1 MTQTNQAAEKSW
13 LERQR
18 AGYKLLFL
26 LVFSSFLLNVQ
37 IVWIQLAGLS
47 GVIILLISA
56 GLITKKLWQSARSFL
71 GLIVMIFVY
80 SAWLQGW
87 ELASVTGL
95 RMLSLLLLALALSW
109 TTPVS
114 ALMGVVQTCLK
125 PLDRLG
131 WVNSATIS
139 LTFGLTLRMIP
150 ELSLQ
155 WREIREAQM
164 ARGLDR
170 HVLICIVPM
179 IVRTLRRAQDI
190 ADAIDVRQV
199 NR

>member
-47 GVIILLISA
+47 GVIILLFSA

-80 SAWLQGW
+80 STWLQGW

>member
-1 MTQTNQAAEKSW
+1 MSSTNHSLQKSW
-13 LERQR
+13 LCQQR
-18 AGYKLLFL
+18 ASYKLLFL
-26 LVFSSFLLNVQ
+26 LVFSSLLLGVQ
-37 IVWIQLAGLS
+37 VIWLQLLGLGAVS
-47 GVIILLISA
+47 VLVLVA
-56 GLITKKLWQSARSFL
+56 GLITKRFWQSIRSYL
-71 GLIVMIFVY
+71 WLIVCIFGY

-87 ELASVTGL
+87 GPASVTGL
-95 RMLSLLLLALALSW
+95 RMMSLLLLALALSW

-114 ALMGVVQTCLK
+114 ELMDVVQACLK

-131 WVNSATIS
+131 WVNSANIT

-150 ELSLQ
+150 VLSSQ
-155 WREIREAQM
+155 WQEIREAQI

-179 IVRTLRRAQDI
+179 LVRTLKRAQEV
-190 ADAIDVRQV
+190 ADAIDVRQL

>member
-47 GVIILLISA
+47 GVIILLFSA

-87 ELASVTGL
+87 ELASVTG
-95 RMLSLLLLALALSW
+95 SW